1 MSAAL
6 PPDVRTEPVTITRSD
21 KTQVRGEGMTMP
33 HTQGTY
39 ASARRRD
46 VLVGVLTLLLPVAV
60 ILVTGA
66 LASGRRLM

>member
-1 MSAAL
+1 MYGLNQS
-6 PPDVRTEPVTITRSD
+6 RSLD
-21 KTQVRGEGMTMP
+21 QIKHKFEERDTMP
-33 HTQGTY
+33 HTHGTY